1 MRLDR
6 VINENIDQDTQ
17 FFDEVLPAS
26 TAELWIDLEKVK
38 IINSTGIL
46 RWMRWCKALPA
57 GIRVYLLN
65 VPGALAVQGHLIDRF
80 FPPFIKIQSVR
91 GYFFCEDDSQE
102 VLVNM
107 ERNKDYFYAEDMIS
121 KKSEVRLP
129 KVACPLC
136 SKIMAPDFL
145 ESRVFAFLK
154 VDQGAT

>member
-6 VINENIDQDTQ
+6 AINENIDQDTQ
-17 FFDEVLPAS
+17 FFDEVLPES

-46 RWMRWCKALPA
+46 RWMRWCKTLPA
-57 GIRVYLLN
+57 GIRVYLVKAPISLSIQ
-65 VPGALAVQGHLIDRF
+65 AHLIDRF
-80 FPPFIKIQSVR
+80 FPPFMRIQSVR
-91 GYFFCEDDSQE
+91 GYFFCPDDSEE
-102 VLVNM
+102 VLVEM

-129 KVACPLC
+129 KVACPHC
-136 SKIMAPDFL
+136 SKMMEPDFL

-154 VDQGAT
+154 VD